1 MVKVELKSLDGQQ
14 VDGNGI
20 ARESIHGH
28 EIKMLRWLAFQRQT
42 RVAQFNRNV
51 RSRIPQKTEVLLCEV
66 HNQGVD
72 IVESVVVPRPPVR
85 RDGTHAE
92 ANDTDAQRAAR
103 TQGPE
108 RYANSGI
115 RGVVGSRLI
124 PTRRRQKLQSMADGS
139 VGEPAE
145 AMMDAF
151 RLGVA
156 FERSEER
163 RVGKECRSRWSPYH

>member
-20 ARESIHGH
+20 ARESIHGQ

-124 PTRRRQKLQSMADGS
+124 RRDGARNCNPWLMVPLVS
-139 VGEPAE
+139 
-145 AMMDAF
+145 
-151 RLGVA
+151 RRKR
-156 FERSEER
+156 RSS
-163 RVGKECRSRWSPYH
+163 RSAWESPLSNTTFGATSSLSRSTP